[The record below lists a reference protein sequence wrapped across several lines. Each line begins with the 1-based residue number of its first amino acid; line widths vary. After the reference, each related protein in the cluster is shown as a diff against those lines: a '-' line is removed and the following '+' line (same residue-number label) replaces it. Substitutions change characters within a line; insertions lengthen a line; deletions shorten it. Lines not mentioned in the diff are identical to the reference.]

1 MKYVIIGNSAAAI
14 GAVEAIRKTD
24 RTGQILIL
32 SSEPYHTYSRPLIS
46 YLLLGKTTEEKM
58 LYRDRD
64 FYERMHCDFRPNT
77 TVVKL
82 DPEQKQVLLADGSAE
97 SYDRVLVA
105 TGSSPF
111 VPPMAGLDTVE
122 HKTTF
127 GSLEDVFDAPV
138 EELVRRGGLTE
149 NAATL
154 IKLTIAVTRR
164 YRIRRAST
172 DLIMSNTQKYGA
184 YLVPQFIGARDEMV
198 YIMAL
203 DAKCKMLGCTKLF
216 SGTVNTSS
224 LYVRSVVEY
233 ALRMKATSI
242 VLAHNHTSGVAAP
255 SQQDLA
261 ITLQIKDALEL
272 VSIFLADHIIVADD
286 DFVSLLESG
295 MMSR

>member
-82 DPEQKQVLLADGSAE
+82 EPEQKQVLLADGSAE

-127 GSLEDVFDAPV
+127 GSLEDAKRLSGMIDSRSRV
-138 EELVRRGGLTE
+138 
-149 NAATL
+149 L
-154 IKLTIAVTRR
+154 I
-164 YRIRRAST
+164 
-172 DLIMSNTQKYGA
+172 
-184 YLVPQFIGARDEMV
+184 IGAGL
-198 YIMAL
+198 IGL
-203 DAKCKMLGCTKLF
+203 LCIINCC
-216 SGTVNTSS
+216 S
-224 LYVRSVVEY
+224 
-233 ALRMKATSI
+233 MKS
-242 VLAHNHTSGVAAP
+242 
-255 SQQDLA
+255 
-261 ITLQIKDALEL
+261 
-272 VSIFLADHIIVADD
+272 
-286 DFVSLLESG
+286 
-295 MMSR
+295 

>member
-1 MKYVIIGNSAAAI
+1 MTAPASPDS
-14 GAVEAIRKTD
+14 GARDNIHQGHRARLRQSFLD
-24 RTGQILIL
+24 QGLD
-32 SSEPYHTYSRPLIS
+32 PLPDVNVLE
-46 YLLLGKTTEEKM
+46 LLL
-58 LYRDRD
+58 
-64 FYERMHCDFRPNT
+64 FYAIPR
-77 TVVKL
+77 
-82 DPEQKQVLLADGSAE
+82 Q
-97 SYDRVLVA
+97 
-105 TGSSPF
+105 
-111 VPPMAGLDTVE
+111 DTNQIA
-122 HKTTF
+122 HRLIDTF

-216 SGTVNTSS
+216 TGTVNTSS

-261 ITLQIKDALEL
+261 ITIQIKDALEL